1 MGWLK
6 NLQTFTINNPNRK
19 LYKTESVLIKIY
31 YSNLFNIKFAKSTGL
46 FFLIYGVFDKL
57 AL

>member
-6 NLQTFTINNPNRK
+6 NLQTFTINNPNLK
-19 LYKTESVLIKIY
+19 LYKTESVFIKIY
-31 YSNLFNIKFAKSTGL
+31 YSNLFSIKFAKSTDL
-46 FFLIYGVFDKL
+46 FLLIYGVLDKL